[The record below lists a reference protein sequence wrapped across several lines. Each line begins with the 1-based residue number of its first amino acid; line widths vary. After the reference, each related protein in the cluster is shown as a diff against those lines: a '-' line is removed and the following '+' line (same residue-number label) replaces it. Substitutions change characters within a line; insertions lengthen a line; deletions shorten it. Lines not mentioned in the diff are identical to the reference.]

1 MVRIVV
7 SGRLARLL
15 SMIPWLKILAVGVD
29 ALKTLRGSDKAEDM
43 QAADII
49 DRAKETVERTL
60 TALHEIEESQDYTP
74 GKKALIANWLN
85 QNLADARF
93 MIRKAGQIAKQDVDA
108 DAIVRDIFK
117 EVEDV
122 LNRGIKGDKP
132 YIEAPKPID
141 RY

>member
-1 MVRIVV
+1 
-7 SGRLARLL
+7 
-15 SMIPWLKILAVGVD
+15 
-29 ALKTLRGSDKAEDM
+29 M

-60 TALHEIEESQDYTP
+60 TALHEIDESQDYTP